1 MLPSFRIVIVA
12 ITLMAALGSHP
23 ASAHG
28 GGGRGGFV
36 GSRGGA
42 FGFNRGFVGSRFGF
56 NRGFVGPRVFV
67 GPGFVGAYPYPYGYA
82 YGYPYPTTP
91 MPIRT
96 PIRHH
101 TRTTRRTDLA
111 AVAIQCDL

>member
-1 MLPSFRIVIVA
+1 MLPSFRIAIVA

-42 FGFNRGFVGSRFGF
+42 FGFNRGFVG
-56 NRGFVGPRVFV
+56 PRVFV

-82 YGYPYPTTP
+82 YGYPYPYLPLCLSVPLSATIP
-91 MPIRT
+91 VLP
-96 PIRHH
+96 
-101 TRTTRRTDLA
+101 
-111 AVAIQCDL
+111 AV

>member
-1 MLPSFRIVIVA
+1 MLPSFRLAIVA

-42 FGFNRGFVGSRFGF
+42 FGFNRGFVGPRFGF

-67 GPGFVGAYPYPYGYA
+67 GPGFVGAYPYGYA
-82 YGYPYPTTP
+82 YGVSL
-91 MPIRT
+91 PILPPSAT
-96 PIRHH
+96 IPV
-101 TRTTRRTDLA
+101 LP
-111 AVAIQCDL
+111 AVLTSPWQSVQCDL